1 MTSTTAPSLRVDGAS
16 IRDAR
21 RARVRMIRRRVVAGA
36 VALFVATWLLI
47 TLLLITGHDPAL
59 ARQTAASTSGTK
71 TSASSANS
79 SGNGTSGAATSTG
92 GTASTTTTGTVST
105 SSTPSSSSSSSS
117 SSGSGLSSV
126 TSSQS

>member
-1 MTSTTAPSLRVDGAS
+1 MTPTTAPSLRVDGAS

-21 RARVRMIRRRVVAGA
+21 RARVRMIRRRVVTGA

-47 TLLLITGHDPAL
+47 TLLLVTGHDPAL

-71 TSASSANS
+71 TSTSSANS
-79 SGNGTSGAATSTG
+79 SGNGTSGATTSRS
-92 GTASTTTTGTVST
+92 GTASTTTSGTVST
-105 SSTPSSSSSSSS
+105 SSTPSSSSSS
-117 SSGSGLSSV
+117 GLSSV